1 MTFSLKGAIQCQGYP
16 VIERMRPMNQ
26 RLNTLVV
33 TSLLLLLSGC
43 GLIASSDPSNESP
56 TPAAAIEPSP
66 QIPTPSADI
75 APEEEVVDTPVP
87 NNVQVYQDDSGMFAL
102 ALPEGYTYE
111 STEQGIRFVS
121 SDEGFAGEVVYQS
134 DANATSNLYA
144 LEENLK
150 EIIEDRFGAVDWEH
164 NGQRQ
169 PDGSVR
175 LAWEAE
181 DENGRAIDALS
192 FIEVHGQNR
201 FALMLYGVDKV
212 YNDYSDDARIIAG
225 TYVVRQGPAIANTDN
240 TDPET
245 ETNTETEADAG
256 ADSNTES

>member
-1 MTFSLKGAIQCQGYP
+1 
-16 VIERMRPMNQ
+16 MNQ
-26 RLNTLVV
+26 QLNTLVV

-43 GLIASSDPSNESP
+43 GLIASSELSNESP
-56 TPAAAIEPSP
+56 TPGGSLGSST
-66 QIPTPSADI
+66 QVPTPSANL
-75 APEEEVVDTPVP
+75 APEDEVVETPVP
-87 NNVQVYQDDSGMFAL
+87 HNVQVYQDDSGMFAL

-111 STEQGIRFVS
+111 STEQGIRFMS
-121 SDEGFAGEVVYQS
+121 SDEGFAGEIVYQS

-144 LEENLK
+144 LEETLK
-150 EIIEDRFGAVDWEH
+150 KMVEDRFGAVDWEH

-225 TYVVRQGPAIANTDN
+225 TYVVRQGPAIANTDDTDTDTE
-240 TDPET
+240 TDP
-245 ETNTETEADAG
+245 NTETEADAG
-256 ADSNTES
+256 ANANPES